1 MVDRDVDDALAR
13 SFLAGLPPELVVRL
27 RAEGE
32 RVDYPVG
39 TIAYRAGDDP
49 QAPGLVVRGLVR
61 VFLSSS
67 GGRQVTVRYARPGDV
82 LGIAVLVGGPTKT
95 SVQMVEPSSVFRIES
110 G

>member
-39 TIAYRAGDDP
+39 TIAYGW
-49 QAPGLVVRGLVR
+49 
-61 VFLSSS
+61 
-67 GGRQVTVRYARPGDV
+67 
-82 LGIAVLVGGPTKT
+82 
-95 SVQMVEPSSVFRIES
+95 
-110 G
+110 